1 MKHLTTKLLIF
12 ILFVLTLLS
21 AYNYFQK
28 PFADRFKVEQKELS
42 QNQATP
48 TPSKVPKKELSTRDK
63 IAQLLVVPLDLNDLE
78 NEGTASA
85 KMLNFIENYDPGFV
99 LYFGEQIS
107 TSAAALATTAV
118 RSSFAETD
126 YVPLIAVDHEGGLV
140 QRLSGEGFTKL
151 EAWQK
156 VVETYT
162 PAQQKAVYNQSSREL
177 LAAGINIVFAPV
189 VDLASASAV
198 LQSRAASDLDLTVNA
213 TTNFIYSFSQNGIM
227 PVIKHFPGIGS
238 ISRDPH
244 YAASTISLKNQD
256 TAIFGRILDVFGN
269 IGVMSTHVRLT
280 DKFAGKVCSLS
291 EECLGK
297 FLELYPRVLLFS
309 DDLSMKAAR
318 AQLGTSQEKDL
329 PTVAVEAV
337 RAGNNALIFGKGV
350 ETQTLEQV
358 IYALQK
364 EYEDSESFRQKVETS
379 LGKILNL
386 KK

>member
-12 ILFVLTLLS
+12 FLLILTLLS
-21 AYNYFQK
+21 AYNYFKK
-28 PFADRFKVEQKELS
+28 PFANQSDLLQKDIVLNS
-42 QNQATP
+42 PTP
-48 TPSKVPKKELSTRDK
+48 TPTKAPKKELNTREK
-63 IAQLLVVPLDLNDLE
+63 IAQLLVVPLDVNDLE
-78 NEGTASA
+78 SEGTASA
-85 KMLNFIENYDPGFV
+85 KMLNFIEDYDPGFV
-99 LYFGEQIS
+99 LYFGEGIS
-107 TSAAALATTAV
+107 TTAASLATTKV
-118 RSSFAETD
+118 RNGFAETD
-126 YVPLIAVDHEGGLV
+126 YLPLIAVDHEGGLV

-151 EAWQK
+151 ESWQK

-177 LAAGINIVFAPV
+177 LSVGINIVFAPV

-198 LQSRAASDLDLTVNA
+198 LQSRAASDLDLTVVA

-238 ISRDPH
+238 ISKDPH
-244 YAASTISLKNQD
+244 YAVSTISLDKQD
-256 TAIFGRILDVFGN
+256 TAIFGQILDVFGN

-280 DKFAGKVCSLS
+280 DKFSGKVCSLS

-297 FLELYPRVLLFS
+297 FLELYPRILLFS

-318 AQLGTSQEKDL
+318 AQLGTSQDKDL
-329 PTVAVEAV
+329 ADVAVEAV

-350 ETQTLEQV
+350 EPQTLERV

-364 EYEDSESFRQKVETS
+364 EYEDSESFRQKVEAS
-379 LGKILNL
+379 LAKILNL

>member
-12 ILFVLTLLS
+12 VLFVLALLS

-28 PFADRFKVEQKELS
+28 PFADRFNSKQNELAL
-42 QNQATP
+42 NTP
-48 TPSKVPKKELSTRDK
+48 TPVPTKMPKKELSTREK
-63 IAQLLVVPLDLNDLE
+63 IAQLLVVPLDVNDLE

-85 KMLNFIENYDPGFV
+85 EMLNFIEEYDPGFV
-99 LYFGEQIS
+99 LYFGEKIS
-107 TSAAALATTAV
+107 TSAATLATTTV
-118 RSSFAETD
+118 RSSFTEAD
-126 YVPLIAVDHEGGLV
+126 YMPLITVDHEGGLV
-140 QRLSGEGFTKL
+140 QRLNGEGFTKL

-189 VDLASASAV
+189 VDLASGSAV
-198 LQSRAASDLDLTVNA
+198 LQSRAANDLDLTVAA

-244 YAASTISLKNQD
+244 YAASTITLDKQD
-256 TAIFGRILDVFGN
+256 TAIFGQILDVFGN
-269 IGVMSTHVRLT
+269 IGVMSTHVRLA
-280 DKFAGKVCSLS
+280 DKFSGEVCSLS

-297 FLELYPRVLLFS
+297 FLELYPRILLFS

-318 AQLGTSQEKDL
+318 AQVGTNQEKNL
-329 PTVAVEAV
+329 STVAVEAL
-337 RAGNNALIFGKGV
+337 RAGNNALVFGNGV
-350 ETQTLEQV
+350 EPQALEQI
-358 IYALQK
+358 IYALQR

-379 LGKILNL
+379 VAKVLNL